1 MYYSCNEWLYLQLSD
16 PFTISHEYTWQI
28 PGVHNLTFTHHFP
41 NMAKISNVAFSYHSR
56 FRTRVR
62 SS

>member
-28 PGVHNLTFTHHFP
+28 PGVHNLTFTHHFLIWQKFQMLLLAIIQGSGP
-41 NMAKISNVAFSYHSR
+41 E
-56 FRTRVR
+56 
-62 SS
+62 